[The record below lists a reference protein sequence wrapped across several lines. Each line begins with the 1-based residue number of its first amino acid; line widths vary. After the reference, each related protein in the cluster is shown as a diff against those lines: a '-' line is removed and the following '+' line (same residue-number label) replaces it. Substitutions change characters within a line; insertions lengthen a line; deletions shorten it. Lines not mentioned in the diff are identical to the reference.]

1 MHKAAFRERNW
12 LAAALVAA
20 LAVMAGVSAVAFI
33 RSWELDSAQNA
44 LNGVYRKALYET
56 CEYTE
61 GMAVNLNKLTVAGGS
76 ARASLLSDIIRQAQ
90 GAQANLAL
98 LPLSSSS
105 TAQAMKYIN
114 QAGDFAGSML
124 DRIALGGDITQ
135 DEYADITRLSE
146 TAAEL
151 SIGLGT
157 LLEKHEAGEIVLGAD
172 IDSAAGEAISGSA
185 VEYPTLL
192 YDGPFSDGAKGADF
206 RALDGLREVSAEEAE
221 SLLRE
226 FAGAESVSAI
236 TLDGE
241 STLGTACYEFSLT
254 SNGHELSA
262 AVTKQGGQVLYMLSY
277 SEVDTPVLS
286 DAECFR
292 IAQSFLLS
300 RGYGSMEISYF
311 SRYGGVMTI
320 NFAATQ
326 NGVILYPDLIKL
338 QISMADGA
346 VIGVEAGNYLRNHV
360 ERVLEMPAL
369 TEDDA
374 AALINPRLSVES
386 VRLCVIPYGAG
397 EKYCY
402 EVSASS
408 ADGTYLI
415 YIDAMTGAEV
425 EIMQV
430 VGDQDSTL
438 VM

>member
-1 MHKAAFRERNW
+1 MHNAAFRERNW
-12 LAAALVAA
+12 LAAFMAA
-20 LAVMAGVSAVAFI
+20 LAVAVGVSAVAFI
-33 RSWELDSAQNA
+33 RSSELEGAQNA

-61 GMAVNLNKLTVAGGS
+61 GMAVNLNKLTVAGGG
-76 ARASLLSDIIRQAQ
+76 ARTSLLSDIIRQSQ

-114 QAGDFAGSML
+114 QVGDFAGTML
-124 DRIALGGDITQ
+124 DRISLGGEITR

-157 LLEKHEAGEIVLGAD
+157 LLERHEAGEIVLGTE
-172 IDSAAGEAISGSA
+172 IGSAAGDLIADST

-192 YDGPFSDGAKGADF
+192 YDGPFSDGARGTDF
-206 RALDGLREVSAEEAE
+206 KALEGLRQVSAAEAE
-221 SLLRE
+221 ALLRE
-226 FAGAESVSAI
+226 FVGAESVSSI

-241 STLGTACYEFSLT
+241 SALGTACYEFSLV

-277 SEVDTPVLS
+277 GEADTPVLS

-300 RGYGSMEISYF
+300 RGYGSMEISYY

-320 NFAATQ
+320 NFAATR
-326 NGVILYPDLIKL
+326 NGVILYPDLVKL
-338 QISMADGA
+338 QISMSDGA
-346 VIGVEAGNYLRNHV
+346 VIGIEAGNYLRNHV
-360 ERVLEMPAL
+360 GRALETPAL
-369 TEDDA
+369 TGEDA
-374 AALINPRLSVES
+374 AALINPRLGVES
-386 VRLCVIPYGAG
+386 VRLCVIPGDAG

>member
-1 MHKAAFRERNW
+1 MHNAAFRERNW
-12 LAAALVAA
+12 LAAFMAA
-20 LAVMAGVSAVAFI
+20 LAVAVGVSAVAFI
-33 RSWELDSAQNA
+33 RSSELEGAQNA

-61 GMAVNLNKLTVAGGS
+61 GMAVNLNKLTVAGGG
-76 ARASLLSDIIRQAQ
+76 ARASLLSDIIRQSQ
-90 GAQANLAL
+90 GAQANMAL
-98 LPLSSSS
+98 LPLSSAS

-114 QAGDFAGSML
+114 QVGDFAGTML
-124 DRIALGGDITQ
+124 DRISQGGEITR

-157 LLEKHEAGEIVLGAD
+157 LLERHEAGEIVLGTEIGSTAGDFIAD
-172 IDSAAGEAISGSA
+172 AA

-192 YDGPFSDGAKGADF
+192 YDGPFSDGARGADF
-206 RALDGLREVSAEEAE
+206 RALEGLRQVSAEEAE
-221 SLLRE
+221 ALLRE
-226 FAGAESVSAI
+226 FAGAEGVSSI

-241 STLGTACYEFSLT
+241 SALGTACYEFSLVA
-254 SNGHELSA
+254 NGHELSA

-277 SEVDTPVLS
+277 GEADTPVLS

-300 RGYGSMEISYF
+300 RGYGSMEISYY

-320 NFAATQ
+320 NFAATR
-326 NGVILYPDLIKL
+326 NGVILYPDLVKL
-338 QISMADGA
+338 QVSMSDGA
-346 VIGVEAGNYLRNHV
+346 VIGIEAGNYLRNHV
-360 ERVLEMPAL
+360 ERALETPAL
-369 TEDDA
+369 TGEDA

-386 VRLCVIPYGAG
+386 VRLCVIPGGAG